1 MEAHLVNNEDAF
13 DKEAKELKQV
23 FAVVV
28 TNGLPKATPEI
39 LGVEQLLL
47 KEFEELFL
55 DKLPAGLPP
64 MCDIQHHIFGPWRQ
78 PTKLATLQDEFVGEL
93 DLTRSGG

>member
-47 KEFEELFL
+47 KELEELFL
-55 DKLPAGLPP
+55 DKLPAGLPL
-64 MCDIQHHIFGPWRQ
+64 MHDIQHYIILVLEPAYQIYHI
-78 PTKLATLQDEFVGEL
+78 
-93 DLTRSGG
+93 TR